1 MLDVNVNRCPST
13 VLTVLT
19 PDPVPTVAQYNSSC
33 TRDLYPVTN
42 LAASAIET
50 DVAKNFRLIGSWV
63 YVLTPVQNPAT
74 VLKFRVV
81 NATGSTI
88 TLAGALDGSGITL
101 AVDPVYVKWMG
112 SPLRLSEAKDEDFV
126 VRQPTSMGAVF
137 SEYQDGSG
145 SPATKYW
152 VGSLYRNEE
161 TTPILS
167 YVPTKPDGTVV
178 TNSVQIG
185 DTPHWVAF
193 GKHSYLGQWFF
204 PCFETFL
211 PNLIYRLVGVQV
223 KGRMLPTDRTRR
235 TY

>member
-1 MLDVNVNRCPST
+1 
-13 VLTVLT
+13 
-19 PDPVPTVAQYNSSC
+19 VAQYTSSC
-33 TRDLYPVTN
+33 TRTLYDITD

-50 DVAKNFRLIGSWV
+50 DMAKNFRLIGSWV

-74 VLKFRVV
+74 VSKFRVV
-81 NATGSTI
+81 NATASTI
-88 TLAGALDGSGITL
+88 TLAGVLDGNGITL

-112 SPLRLSEAKDEDFV
+112 SPMRLSEAKDEDFV

-161 TTPILS
+161 SDPILS

-204 PCFETFL
+204 PSFETFL
-211 PNLIYRLVGVQV
+211 PNVRYRLVGAQV